1 VDSGVLGIS
10 VRLATIAL
18 KDGLLKVVI
27 KNLVKNAQQA
37 FMGVRHIK
45 DMNATIVWPVDGV
58 IRYWQRIFQHV

>member
-18 KDGLLKVVI
+18 KDGLLKVVT

-37 FMGVRHIK
+37 FMGVRHTK
-45 DMNATIVWPVDGV
+45 DMIATIVWPVDGV
-58 IRYWQRIFQHV
+58 IKYRQQTVQHV